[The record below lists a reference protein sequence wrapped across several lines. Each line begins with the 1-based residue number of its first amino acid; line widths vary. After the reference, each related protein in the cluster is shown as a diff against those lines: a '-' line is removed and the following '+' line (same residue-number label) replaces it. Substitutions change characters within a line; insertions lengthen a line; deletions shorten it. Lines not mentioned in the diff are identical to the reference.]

1 MVTGYGGTYRAVV
14 VDDADPL
21 QQNRLGVV
29 VPDVYGEAPVWA
41 VALWLEDPAPASPA
55 IGDLVV
61 VSFEQGDTDYPIW
74 QLDTAIAEGG
84 NTTGGY
90 VGRYRGV
97 VVGNDDPMQENRLE
111 VMVPDVD
118 STPAWATPSDDVRYV
133 DIPDVG
139 SEVWIEYENGDPAY
153 PRWIGLA

>member
-14 VDDADPL
+14 VDNADPL

-29 VPDVYGEAPVWA
+29 VPDVYGETPVWA
-41 VALWLEDPAPASPA
+41 VALWLEDPAPALPA

-61 VSFEQGDTDYPIW
+61 VSFEQGDRDYPIW
-74 QLDTAIAEGG
+74 QPDTGIADGG
-84 NTTGGY
+84 GATGGY
-90 VGRYRGV
+90 IGRYRGV
-97 VVGNDDPMQENRLE
+97 VVGNDDPMHENRLE
-111 VMVPDVD
+111 VIVPDVD

-139 SEVWIEYENGDPAY
+139 SEVWIEYENGDPTY

>member
-21 QQNRLGVV
+21 QQYRLGVV
-29 VPDVYGEAPVWA
+29 VPDVYGETPVWA
-41 VALWLEDPAPASPA
+41 VALWLEDPAPALPA

-74 QLDTAIAEGG
+74 QRDTSGAEGG

-97 VVGNDDPMQENRLE
+97 VVGNDDPIQENRLE
-111 VMVPDVD
+111 IMVPDVD
-118 STPAWATPSDDVRYV
+118 SNPAWATPSDDVRYV